1 MNYEYF
7 IAKRY
12 LRSRRQTGFI
22 SLITYISIGG
32 VTVGVAALIIV
43 LSVMNGFE
51 SEVRNRI
58 IGADAHIRVE
68 TFHNKGVE
76 DWQEVIAK
84 IKDIPHIIGVTPYIM
99 DKGMIQCGK
108 ETEGVLI
115 RGIDPATIGQVS
127 DLPKNIVYG
136 SMDVDAPADGS
147 ALPGIILGKY
157 LADRLIAIYGDTI
170 LIFSAA
176 GFTSTMSQP
185 MVKMFRVV
193 GIFETGLFEFDDTIA
208 FISIASAQKLFR
220 LGNTVNGVEIKLDDM
235 WKAQDVKEVL
245 NAQLGY
251 PYYPRTW
258 IEMRKNLFSWMK
270 VEKWVWFILLSLII
284 VVAAFN
290 VISTL
295 IMVVLEKKKEIG
307 ILKSMG
313 ATSNGIARIF
323 TIQGLIVGVIGAVLG
338 TIIGWTVCAIQIKY
352 RLLSLP
358 SDIYF
363 LDWLPVRMQWF
374 DFVAIDVV
382 AILLSY
388 LAAVYPARK
397 AAKLDPVEAI
407 RYE

>member
-1 MNYEYF
+1 MSYEYF

-12 LRSRRQTGFI
+12 LRAKRQTGFI

-32 VTVGVAALIIV
+32 VTIGVAALIIV

-51 SEVRNRI
+51 SEVRDRI
-58 IGADAHIRVE
+58 IGADAHIRVQ

-76 DWQEVIAK
+76 NWED
-84 IKDIPHIIGVTPYIM
+84 IKAQIEEIPHITGISPYILE
-99 DKGMIQCGK
+99 KGMIRCGN
-108 ETEGVLI
+108 ETEGVII
-115 RGIDPATIGQVS
+115 RGIDPTTVTEVS
-127 DLPKNIVYG
+127 DLPDNMVYG
-136 SMDVDAPADGS
+136 KLDLGVPADGT
-147 ALPGIILGKY
+147 LPGIVLGKY
-157 LADRLIAIYGDTI
+157 LADRLIAIRGDTI
-170 LIFSAA
+170 LVFSAA
-176 GFTSTMSQP
+176 GFTSTLSQP
-185 MVKMFRVV
+185 LVKVFQLA

-208 FISIASAQKLFR
+208 YISIESAQKLFR
-220 LGNTVNGVEIKLDDM
+220 MGNKVHGLEIKLDDM
-235 WKAQDVKEVL
+235 WAAQDVKNVIETT
-245 NAQLGY
+245 LGY
-251 PYYPRTW
+251 PYYTRTW
-258 IEMRKNLFSWMK
+258 IEMRRNLFSWMK

-284 VVAAFN
+284 MVAAFN

-313 ATSNGIARIF
+313 ATAKGISKIF
-323 TIQGLIVGVIGAVLG
+323 TIQGLIVGVIGAVFG
-338 TIIGWTVCAIQIKY
+338 TILGWVICYIQIKY
-352 RLLSLP
+352 KIFSLP

-388 LAAVYPARK
+388 LAAVYPAKK
-397 AAKLDPVEAI
+397 ASKLSPVEAI

>member
-1 MNYEYF
+1 MSYEYF

-12 LRSRRQTGFI
+12 LRAKRQTGFI

-32 VTVGVAALIIV
+32 VTIGVAALIIV

-68 TFHNKGVE
+68 TFHNEGVE
-76 DWQEVIAK
+76 DWENMRGRIEEV
-84 IKDIPHIIGVTPYIM
+84 PHVVGVSPYIT
-99 DKGMIQCGK
+99 DKGMIRCGQ
-108 ETEGVLI
+108 EIEGVLV
-115 RGIDPATIGQVS
+115 RGIDPATIGEVS
-127 DLPKNIVYG
+127 DLPDNIVYG
-136 SMDVDAPADGS
+136 SLDLEAPADGS
-147 ALPGIILGKY
+147 KLPGIVLGKY
-157 LADRLIAIYGDTI
+157 LADRLLAIKGDTV
-170 LIFSAA
+170 LVFSAA
-176 GFTSTMSQP
+176 GFTSTLSQP
-185 MVKMFRVV
+185 LVKVFRVA

-208 FISIASAQKLFR
+208 YISISSAQKLFR
-220 LGNTVNGVEIKLDDM
+220 TGDKVHGVEIKLDDM
-235 WKAQDVKEVL
+235 WAAQDVKNVL
-245 NAQLGY
+245 EATLGY
-251 PYYPRTW
+251 PYYLRTW
-258 IEMRKNLFSWMK
+258 IEMRRNLFSWMK

-284 VVAAFN
+284 MVAAFN

-313 ATSNGIARIF
+313 ATAKGISKIF

-338 TIIGWTVCAIQIKY
+338 TILGWVICYIQIKY
-352 RLLSLP
+352 KVFGLP
-358 SDIYF
+358 ADIYF

-382 AILLSY
+382 AVLLSY